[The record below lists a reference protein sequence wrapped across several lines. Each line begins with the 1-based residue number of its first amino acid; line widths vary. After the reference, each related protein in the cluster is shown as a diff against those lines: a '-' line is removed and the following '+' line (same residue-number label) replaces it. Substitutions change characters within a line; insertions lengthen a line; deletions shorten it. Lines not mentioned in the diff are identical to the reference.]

1 MIDRKIAPSI
11 RDVEEINFLTPKKV
25 LIDNQLP
32 FYSLENTGSDAVK
45 LDLYFSAGTIV
56 NNPLVANFTAGL
68 LFSGSSTKSSEEIY
82 NEIDDL
88 GGFVD
93 INVSHEYAILSLYSL
108 NSQLLELLRVVLS
121 ALNDVTFPEGEVK
134 ELLKDRKQ
142 KLKVNLGKVNYL
154 AQIELQKRLF
164 KGTLYGKTI
173 ELNDFDTINRALI
186 QDFYDTYYRKGINK
200 VSLIGNVN
208 DEDTNAIHALLGPW
222 YKKKII
228 PKSMTFNPEK
238 GVFHV
243 EKVGALQSGIRV
255 AKIMF
260 DKHHADYHGFN
271 VMNTIF
277 GDYFGSRLMKN
288 IREDKGYTYGIG
300 SMLAEIYQNGY
311 FAIMTQVGKKF
322 VDPTLDE
329 IKKEMDKM
337 RNELVGEQE
346 LTMVRNYL
354 MGQSLK
360 AADGPFSM
368 MDLFLQVEV
377 ADLDYSFY
385 NRAIQVLKTI
395 TPQEIKALAKKYL
408 IWDEMLVITA
418 GQQLN

>member
-1 MIDRKIAPSI
+1 M
-11 RDVEEINFLTPKKV
+11 TPKKV

-68 LFSGSSTKSSEEIY
+68 LFSGSSTKSSEEIH

-121 ALNDVTFPEGEVK
+121 ALENVTFPEGEVK

-208 DEDTNAIHALLGPW
+208 EEDTNAIHALLGPW

-243 EKVGALQSGIRV
+243 EKSGALQSGIRV

-337 RNELVGEQE
+337 RNELVGEEE

-385 NRAIQVLKTI
+385 NRAIHVLKTI

>member
-1 MIDRKIAPSI
+1 MIDRKIAPTI

-68 LFSGSSTKSSEEIY
+68 LFSGSSTKSSEEIH

-121 ALNDVTFPEGEVK
+121 ALENVTFPEGEVK
-134 ELLKDRKQ
+134 ELLKDRKK

-243 EKVGALQSGIRV
+243 EKAGALQSGIRV

>member
-1 MIDRKIAPSI
+1 MIDRKIAPTI

-25 LIDNQLP
+25 LIDDQLP

-121 ALNDVTFPEGEVK
+121 ALENVTFPEGEVK

-208 DEDTNAIHALLGPW
+208 DEDKNAIHALLGPW

-329 IKKEMDKM
+329 IKIEMDKM
-337 RNELVGEQE
+337 RNELVGEEE

-385 NRAIQVLKTI
+385 NRAIHVLKTI
-395 TPQEIKALAKKYL
+395 TPQEIKALAQKYL

>member
-1 MIDRKIAPSI
+1 MIDRKIAPAI

-385 NRAIQVLKTI
+385 NLAIHVLKTI

>member
-1 MIDRKIAPSI
+1 MIDRKIAPTI

-25 LIDNQLP
+25 LIDDQLP

-68 LFSGSSTKSSEEIY
+68 LFSGSSTKSSKEIH

-121 ALNDVTFPEGEVK
+121 ALENVTFPEGEVK

-208 DEDTNAIHALLGPW
+208 DEDKNAIHALLGPW

-329 IKKEMDKM
+329 IKIEMDKM

-385 NRAIQVLKTI
+385 NRAIHVLKTI
-395 TPQEIKALAKKYL
+395 TPQEIKALAQKYL

>member
-1 MIDRKIAPSI
+1 MIDRKIAPAI

-68 LFSGSSTKSSEEIY
+68 LFSGSSTKSSEEIH

-108 NSQLLELLRVVLS
+108 NSQLLELLHVVLS
-121 ALNDVTFPEGEVK
+121 ALNDVIFPEEEVK

-186 QDFYDTYYRKGINK
+186 QDFYNTYYRKGINK

-208 DEDTNAIHALLGPW
+208 DDDTKEIHAFLGPW
-222 YKKKII
+222 HK
-228 PKSMTFNPEK
+228 
-238 GVFHV
+238 
-243 EKVGALQSGIRV
+243 
-255 AKIMF
+255 
-260 DKHHADYHGFN
+260 
-271 VMNTIF
+271 
-277 GDYFGSRLMKN
+277 
-288 IREDKGYTYGIG
+288 
-300 SMLAEIYQNGY
+300 
-311 FAIMTQVGKKF
+311 
-322 VDPTLDE
+322 
-329 IKKEMDKM
+329 
-337 RNELVGEQE
+337 
-346 LTMVRNYL
+346 
-354 MGQSLK
+354 
-360 AADGPFSM
+360 
-368 MDLFLQVEV
+368 
-377 ADLDYSFY
+377 
-385 NRAIQVLKTI
+385 
-395 TPQEIKALAKKYL
+395 
-408 IWDEMLVITA
+408 
-418 GQQLN
+418 

>member
-1 MIDRKIAPSI
+1 MIDRKIAPTI

-68 LFSGSSTKSSEEIY
+68 LFSGSSTKSSEEIH

-121 ALNDVTFPEGEVK
+121 ALENVTFPEGEVK

-243 EKVGALQSGIRV
+243 EKSGALQSGIRV

-337 RNELVGEQE
+337 RNELVGEEE

-385 NRAIQVLKTI
+385 NRAIHVLKTI

>member
-1 MIDRKIAPSI
+1 MIDRKIAPTI

-68 LFSGSSTKSSEEIY
+68 LFSGCSTKSSEEIH

-108 NSQLLELLRVVLS
+108 NSQLLELLRVVIS
-121 ALNDVTFPEGEVK
+121 ALENVTFPEGEVK

-186 QDFYDTYYRKGINK
+186 QDFYDTYYLKGINK

-243 EKVGALQSGIRV
+243 EKSGALQSGIRV

-337 RNELVGEQE
+337 RNELVGEEE

-385 NRAIQVLKTI
+385 NRAIHVLKTI

>member
-1 MIDRKIAPSI
+1 MSRSL
-11 RDVEEINFLTPKKV
+11 FLQH
-25 LIDNQLP
+25 L
-32 FYSLENTGSDAVK
+32 
-45 LDLYFSAGTIV
+45 
-56 NNPLVANFTAGL
+56 
-68 LFSGSSTKSSEEIY
+68 
-82 NEIDDL
+82 
-88 GGFVD
+88 GFVD

-121 ALNDVTFPEGEVK
+121 ALENVTFPEGEVK

-243 EKVGALQSGIRV
+243 EKAGALQSGIRV

-300 SMLAEIYQNGY
+300 SALASYPETGVFLIATEVGAEVCNVALKEIYKE
-311 FAIMTQVGKKF
+311 VELLRSEK
-322 VDPTLDE
+322 VSDE
-329 IKKEMDKM
+329 ELSLVKNYMLGSFL
-337 RNELVGEQE
+337 RN
-346 LTMVRNYL
+346 
-354 MGQSLK
+354 S
-360 AADGPFSM
+360 DGPFSM
-368 MDLFLQVEV
+368 SDRFKTIHF
-377 ADLDYSFY
+377 SFY
-385 NRAIQVLKTI
+385 
-395 TPQEIKALAKKYL
+395 
-408 IWDEMLVITA
+408 
-418 GQQLN
+418 

>member
-1 MIDRKIAPSI
+1 MIDRKIAPTI

-68 LFSGSSTKSSEEIY
+68 LFSGSSMKSSEEIH

-121 ALNDVTFPEGEVK
+121 ALENVTFPEGEVK

-243 EKVGALQSGIRV
+243 EKSGALQSGIRV

-288 IREDKGYTYGIG
+288 IREDKGYTYGVG

-337 RNELVGEQE
+337 RNELVGEEE

-385 NRAIQVLKTI
+385 NRAIHVLKTI

>member
-1 MIDRKIAPSI
+1 
-11 RDVEEINFLTPKKV
+11 
-25 LIDNQLP
+25 
-32 FYSLENTGSDAVK
+32 
-45 LDLYFSAGTIV
+45 
-56 NNPLVANFTAGL
+56 
-68 LFSGSSTKSSEEIY
+68 
-82 NEIDDL
+82 
-88 GGFVD
+88 
-93 INVSHEYAILSLYSL
+93 
-108 NSQLLELLRVVLS
+108 
-121 ALNDVTFPEGEVK
+121 
-134 ELLKDRKQ
+134 
-142 KLKVNLGKVNYL
+142 
-154 AQIELQKRLF
+154 
-164 KGTLYGKTI
+164 
-173 ELNDFDTINRALI
+173 
-186 QDFYDTYYRKGINK
+186 
-200 VSLIGNVN
+200 
-208 DEDTNAIHALLGPW
+208 
-222 YKKKII
+222 
-228 PKSMTFNPEK
+228 MTFNPEK

-385 NRAIQVLKTI
+385 NRAIHVLKTI
-395 TPQEIKALAKKYL
+395 TPQEIKALAQKYL

>member
-1 MIDRKIAPSI
+1 
-11 RDVEEINFLTPKKV
+11 
-25 LIDNQLP
+25 
-32 FYSLENTGSDAVK
+32 
-45 LDLYFSAGTIV
+45 
-56 NNPLVANFTAGL
+56 
-68 LFSGSSTKSSEEIY
+68 
-82 NEIDDL
+82 
-88 GGFVD
+88 
-93 INVSHEYAILSLYSL
+93 
-108 NSQLLELLRVVLS
+108 
-121 ALNDVTFPEGEVK
+121 
-134 ELLKDRKQ
+134 
-142 KLKVNLGKVNYL
+142 
-154 AQIELQKRLF
+154 
-164 KGTLYGKTI
+164 
-173 ELNDFDTINRALI
+173 
-186 QDFYDTYYRKGINK
+186 
-200 VSLIGNVN
+200 
-208 DEDTNAIHALLGPW
+208 
-222 YKKKII
+222 
-228 PKSMTFNPEK
+228 
-238 GVFHV
+238 
-243 EKVGALQSGIRV
+243 
-255 AKIMF
+255 MF

-337 RNELVGEQE
+337 RNELVGEEE

-385 NRAIQVLKTI
+385 NRAIHVLKTI
-395 TPQEIKALAKKYL
+395 TPQEIKALAQKYL

>member
-1 MIDRKIAPSI
+1 MIDRKIAPTI

-68 LFSGSSTKSSEEIY
+68 LFSGSSTKSSEEIH